1 MPYPTIPKLKFS
13 RDANLYLGTF
23 IVNPTPASDALVM
36 VVNTAQSYT
45 IPTGANKLL
54 FSCADE
60 FWVDA
65 YKTAVIPAA
74 TLTDGS
80 APLRSP
86 SALGIH
92 GYTTLSFIAPRV
104 CIVQIS
110 VYA

>member
-13 RDANLYLGTF
+13 RDANMYLGTF
-23 IVNPTPASDALVM
+23 IVNITPASDAMYLAAGV
-36 VVNTAQSYT
+36 AQTYT

-60 FWVDA
+60 FWVDGNKA
-65 YKTAVIPAA
+65 AVIP
-74 TLTDGS
+74 TGTITDGS

-86 SALGIH
+86 SALGTH
-92 GYTTLSFIAPRV
+92 GYTTLSFISPRA

-110 VYA
+110 VYV